1 MKDGY
6 NADALHGDLS
16 QSQRDYVMNKFRQK
30 NIEILVATDV
40 AARGLDVDNITHII
54 NYNLPDENEVYVHRS
69 GRTGR
74 ANKKGESIIISTNR
88 DSKKIKLIEKMIN
101 KKIDLSEIPS
111 GEMIWKTI
119 IKPHKQCNWF

>member
-1 MKDGY
+1 MT
-6 NADALHGDLS
+6 DL
-16 QSQRDYVMNKFRQK
+16 
-30 NIEILVATDV
+30 
-40 AARGLDVDNITHII
+40 AARGIDIPL
-54 NYNLPDENEVYVHRS
+54 LENVIHYDFPPSLKLFIHRS

-111 GEMIWKTI
+111 GEMICEKQLLI
-119 IKPHKQCNWF
+119 IQVVCQHKLKN